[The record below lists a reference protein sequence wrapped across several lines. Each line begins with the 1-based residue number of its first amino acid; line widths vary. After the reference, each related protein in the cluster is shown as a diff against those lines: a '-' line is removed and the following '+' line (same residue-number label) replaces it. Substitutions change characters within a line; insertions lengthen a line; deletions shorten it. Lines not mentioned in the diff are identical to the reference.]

1 MKVSLARR
9 SRFWRKIWG
18 RDARGGAGAMGEG
31 RWARGGTPARARFR
45 RATHL
50 NRLARI
56 RGIALRVEARID
68 RVLRALVAF
77 EPEPHRCALAVA
89 VRQLLDG
96 LAGGFRGREE
106 GRDGA

>member
-1 MKVSLARR
+1 
-9 SRFWRKIWG
+9 
-18 RDARGGAGAMGEG
+18 MGEG
-31 RWARGGTPARARFR
+31 RDPARARFR

>member
-9 SRFWRKIWG
+9 SRFWRRIW
-18 RDARGGAGAMGEG
+18 RRRERRGGGGG
-31 RWARGGTPARARFR
+31 RWARGGTRARARFR

-50 NRLARI
+50 NRLARV

-89 VRQLLDG
+89 VRHLLDG

>member
-9 SRFWRKIWG
+9 SRFWRRFWR
-18 RDARGGAGAMGEG
+18 RDARGGGGGGGGGRGEG
-31 RWARGGTPARARFR
+31 PARARFR

-56 RGIALRVEARID
+56 RGIALRVETRID

-89 VRQLLDG
+89 VRHLLDG

>member
-18 RDARGGAGAMGEG
+18 RRERRGGGEG

-77 EPEPHRCALAVA
+77 EPEPHRCGLAVA

>member
-9 SRFWRKIWG
+9 SRFWRRIW
-18 RDARGGAGAMGEG
+18 RETREAG
-31 RWARGGTPARARFR
+31 RWAVGGGRGAGPARARFR

-89 VRQLLDG
+89 VRHLLDG

>member
-9 SRFWRKIWG
+9 SRFWRRIW
-18 RDARGGAGAMGEG
+18 RRRARRGGGRGEG
-31 RWARGGTPARARFR
+31 PARARFR

-89 VRQLLDG
+89 VRHLLDG

>member
-18 RDARGGAGAMGEG
+18 RRERRGGGRGAVGEG
-31 RWARGGTPARARFR
+31 RDPRARFR

-68 RVLRALVAF
+68 RVLRALVAV